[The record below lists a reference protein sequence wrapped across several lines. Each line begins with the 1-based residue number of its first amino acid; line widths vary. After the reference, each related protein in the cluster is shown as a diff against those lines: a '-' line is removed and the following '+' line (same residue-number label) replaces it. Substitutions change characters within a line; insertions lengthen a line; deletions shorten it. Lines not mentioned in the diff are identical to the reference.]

1 MFLSPPP
8 LNCKELYGPQGIREV
23 VYTLL
28 SLSPTWLCVVN
39 YWQKTGERKNLFDD
53 QDAYAICYIRATCV
67 FQDQTEL
74 TKHHLTSIERNGD
87 WQSWQPRGH
96 AGSSPTHT
104 KMNIYEHRDKSKE
117 KLFFFTNTGIA
128 TTALWE
134 NLTFTWNVCRC
145 SLHTHKRTFFCLFIK
160 MGV

>member
-104 KMNIYEHRDKSKE
+104 KRNIYEHRDKSKE
-117 KLFFFTNTGIA
+117 KLFFSPIPELPPLHCEKTWHSLGMFADAACTHTNV
-128 TTALWE
+128 L
-134 NLTFTWNVCRC
+134 
-145 SLHTHKRTFFCLFIK
+145 FFAYL
-160 MGV
+160 